1 MLKKLWLIAASGW
14 TLAIT
19 VLCLVSFTDLPTVSV
34 SGIDKYVHAAFHF
47 IFTLLWYLYLRTED
61 RSVGNAQI
69 LFKIVAFSLVF
80 GIVIELAQGLFT
92 KTRQADIKDVGA
104 NFAGALLAAVCLFA
118 YRKWASKHSNLD

>member
-14 TLAIT
+14 TLSIA

-34 SGIDKYVHAAFHF
+34 SDIDKYVHATFHF

-80 GIVIELAQGLFT
+80 GIAIELAQSLFT
-92 KTRQADIKDVGA
+92 KTRQADIKDVAA
-104 NFAGALLAAVCLFA
+104 NLTGALLAAVCLFV
-118 YRKWASKHSNLD
+118 YRKWINKHSNSD